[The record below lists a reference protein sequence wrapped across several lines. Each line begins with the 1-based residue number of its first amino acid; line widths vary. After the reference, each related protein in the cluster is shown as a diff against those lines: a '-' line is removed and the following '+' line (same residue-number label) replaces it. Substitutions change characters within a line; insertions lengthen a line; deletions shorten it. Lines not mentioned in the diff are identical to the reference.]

1 MGIRAFRN
9 KKVQPIL
16 KAMAGIKAKPGL
28 MTEPL
33 QTQARQ
39 LQKKEAPAPAPAAP
53 EPKAPTIGGY
63 TPLAGHTTDAVTA
76 YKRKAKTRKP
86 IQVKARVGRQVMPV
100 TLGKG
105 LN

>member
-1 MGIRAFRN
+1 MGIRAFKN
-9 KKVQPIL
+9 PKVQPIL
-16 KAMAGIKAKPGL
+16 KAMAGIKARPGL
-28 MTEPL
+28 MKEPL